1 MYVDQTCCFVHFSI
15 MSARECKLEIILSIS
30 AGEIVNLI
38 SVDSQKIEDACLMLN
53 LLWSCPL
60 QVGLAVYFLYQTIGV
75 AVFVGRL
82 PKKVY

>member
-1 MYVDQTCCFVHFSI
+1 MQVRDHPP
-15 MSARECKLEIILSIS
+15 LSIS

-60 QVGLAVYFLYQTIGV
+60 QVGLAIYFLYQTIGV
-75 AVFVGRL
+75 AVFVG
-82 PKKVY
+82 KK